1 MLYNETRPTSLH
13 RPLKH
18 FPKDTSE
25 AILGDLLSSCSCP
38 PVAVTKTR
46 KSILGFCLGQGC
58 SAMHRVSGHWGR
70 VLGIPPQNN
79 PICLPSSSTSQVSCC
94 PDDNGL
100 LLLFRPP
107 APNRGHRPSG
117 QRPAE
122 SWVRLCLCSEQVEAR
137 PAGALG

>member
-1 MLYNETRPTSLH
+1 MH

-38 PVAVTKTR
+38 PVAVIKAR

-58 SAMHRVSGHWGR
+58 SAMHAVSGHWGR
-70 VLGIPPQNN
+70 VLGIPPQIN

-94 PDDNGL
+94 PDDDGL
-100 LLLFRPP
+100 LSLFRPP
-107 APNRGHRPSG
+107 APNRSHRPSG
-117 QRPAE
+117 QRVCRIVGQALSLLRAGRGQA
-122 SWVRLCLCSEQVEAR
+122 SWGPGVGSQSN
-137 PAGALG
+137 